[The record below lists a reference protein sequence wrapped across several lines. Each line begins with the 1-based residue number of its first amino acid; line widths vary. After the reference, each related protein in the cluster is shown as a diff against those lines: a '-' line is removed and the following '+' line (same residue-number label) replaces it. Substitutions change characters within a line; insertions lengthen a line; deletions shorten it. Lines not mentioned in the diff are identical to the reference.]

1 MHIQTVNCLH
11 HRFTMAWLSA
21 TVLLVV
27 YDETSLDYWYRPT
40 VIGLS
45 AWESQI
51 AHNSSQ
57 IAHTLSMQI
66 S

>member
-1 MHIQTVNCLH
+1 
-11 HRFTMAWLSA
+11 MAWLSA

-27 YDETSLDYWYRPT
+27 HYETSLDYWYRPT

-57 IAHTLSMQI
+57 LPTQYQYKLVENTGICVIFDLC
-66 S
+66 